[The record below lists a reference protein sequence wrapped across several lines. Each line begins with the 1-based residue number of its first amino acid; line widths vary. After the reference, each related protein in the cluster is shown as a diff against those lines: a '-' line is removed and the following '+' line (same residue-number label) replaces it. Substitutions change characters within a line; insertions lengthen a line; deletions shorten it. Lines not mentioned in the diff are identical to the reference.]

1 MKAVILAVHL
11 TIFFR
16 SAYLSDQEL
25 DEPQGEEQ
33 RLPHYLK
40 DDGIRRVA
48 KLDKLHFNKTL
59 KASRMLVVLFYFSN
73 SGDKKLD
80 NTWKTDEKM
89 LEIVAR
95 VLQPQGVNIGSVN
108 IAESLELSQNLGV
121 KYSGAIMIFHRG
133 KRIEYFGHRSADILL
148 GFLHKMFEPPVSL
161 IESKKQKAA
170 FDDVEGSKVI
180 GYFEK
185 DSEELKAFEDEAKQ
199 QQPLLPFFAVW
210 DKKLAKALRLKKPNS
225 IQLLKPYE
233 KPVSFPS
240 SQAITAENI
249 NLFIEENKKNIL
261 TKVRL
266 EDIHYTWSSEVKGFL
281 IMAFVRLET
290 NAGVEFFSLVKSL
303 AKRYGNKKNLHFMWV
318 DPDPFPT
325 MRDYW
330 QRSYNIDV
338 NSPVIGV
345 IEPKLTTS
353 SWFEKKGKETKLRHL
368 QQWVEDILA
377 GKVELKAPQNSTESS
392 QGENKKEPI
401 VKEEL

>member
-108 IAESLELSQNLGV
+108 IAESLELSQNLGEFQFNFETLFGREIH
-121 KYSGAIMIFHRG
+121 SGAHARNNANTTG
-133 KRIEYFGHRSADILL
+133 LNHDTDA
-148 GFLHKMFEPPVSL
+148 
-161 IESKKQKAA
+161 
-170 FDDVEGSKVI
+170 
-180 GYFEK
+180 
-185 DSEELKAFEDEAKQ
+185 
-199 QQPLLPFFAVW
+199 PFT
-210 DKKLAKALRLKKPNS
+210 LAKALRLKKPNS

-353 SWFEKKGKETKLRHL
+353 SWFERKGKETKLRHL